1 MTAAQLAFLTGL
13 TLVVAVIV
21 AFTALVAVGA
31 RRTDGGTHLSAVL
44 FRRLSTRSHV
54 RGEANRWAFYAHRV
68 SGFAVFA
75 FLALHILDVSLVAW
89 SPRLYDQVH
98 LLYSTAPMRL
108 FECGLLAALGF
119 HALNGLRLIA
129 IDVWDVG
136 SAGAARLLDA
146 VVALTV
152 VITVGGGAVILWP
165 LVAG

>member
-1 MTAAQLAFLTGL
+1 MTAMQFVFLTGL
-13 TLVVAVIV
+13 TLVIGVIV
-21 AFTALVAVGA
+21 AFTALVTVGA
-31 RRTDGGTHLSAVL
+31 RRTDGGTHLTALL
-44 FRRLSTRSHV
+44 FRRLSTRSHA

-75 FLALHILDVSLVAW
+75 FLALHILDVSLFAW
-89 SPRLYDQVH
+89 SSRLYDEVH
-98 LLYSTAPMRL
+98 RLYSTAPMRF

-146 VVALTV
+146 VVTLTLL
-152 VITVGGGAVILWP
+152 ITFGGGAMILWP
-165 LVAG
+165 LVTR

>member
-1 MTAAQLAFLTGL
+1 MTVAQFAFLTAL

-31 RRTDGGTHLSAVL
+31 RRTDGGTHLTAVL
-44 FRRLSTRSHV
+44 FRRLSTRSGA

-75 FLALHILDVSLVAW
+75 FLALHILDVSVFAW

-98 LLYSTAPMRL
+98 RLYATAPLRF

-136 SAGAARLLDA
+136 SAGAARLLGA
-146 VVALTV
+146 VVTLTV
-152 VITVGGGAVILWP
+152 LITLGGGAVILLP
-165 LVAG
+165 LVTR